1 MGGYFERWRRKRY
14 DSLRTVVRLSK
25 LEIYQFGED
34 GRKCSLDRVSRKFC
48 IVNFKSREIMDI
60 NVTRFWISRLVTLEK
75 ADFFYMMVDGR
86 RDRRCEGVF

>member
-1 MGGYFERWRRKRY
+1 MEGYFECWRRKRY

-48 IVNFKSREIMDI
+48 IVNFKSREIVDI
-60 NVTRFWISRLVTLEK
+60 NVTRFWISRLVALEK
-75 ADFFYMMVDGR
+75 ADFFYMDGR
-86 RDRRCEGVF
+86 WKKR

>member
-14 DSLRTVVRLSK
+14 DSLRTIVRLSK

-60 NVTRFWISRLVTLEK
+60 NVTRFWISRLVALEK
-75 ADFFYMMVDGR
+75 ADFFLYGW
-86 RDRRCEGVF
+86 

>member
-1 MGGYFERWRRKRY
+1 MGGYFERWRKKRY
-14 DSLRTVVRLSK
+14 DSLRTVVCLSK

-34 GRKCSLDRVSRKFC
+34 GRKCSFDRVSRKFC

-60 NVTRFWISRLVTLEK
+60 NVTRFWISRLVILEK

-86 RDRRCEGVF
+86 KDRRCEGVF

>member
-1 MGGYFERWRRKRY
+1 MEGYFERWRRKRY

-34 GRKCSLDRVSRKFC
+34 GRKCSFDRVSRKFC

-60 NVTRFWISRLVTLEK
+60 NVTRFGFLVWLLSK
-75 ADFFYMMVDGR
+75 RQIFFIWMVDER

>member
-34 GRKCSLDRVSRKFC
+34 GRKCSFDRVSRKFC
-48 IVNFKSREIMDI
+48 IVNFKSREIMNI
-60 NVTRFWISRLVTLEK
+60 NVTRFWIFRLVTLEK

>member
-1 MGGYFERWRRKRY
+1 MNVGWRRKRY

-34 GRKCSLDRVSRKFC
+34 GRKCSFDRVSRKFC

-60 NVTRFWISRLVTLEK
+60 NVTRFWIFRLVTLEK